1 MEEKIFYILKGR
13 LTSQTDFLE
22 QRFGCVGEQGEFYT
36 EYDNPEYSKEAFLF
50 DFFKREANRLELWD
64 HQEQSIYLPVNDNGL
79 VMDNMDGV
87 DYSPEN
93 SSMIKKFNDLSLEEQ
108 KPIVEAIN
116 AYNQL
121 KVEGE
126 KLNKDV
132 KPISLSTKHLLDD
145 AAEFLKNRFAEKSP
159 ESVLNR
165 VSKNKNRFN

>member
-13 LTSQTDFLE
+13 LTSQTEFLE
-22 QRFGCVGEQGEFYT
+22 QRLGCVGEQGEFYT
-36 EYDNPEYSKEAFLF
+36 EYDNPEYSKEKFLS
-50 DFFKREANRLELWD
+50 DFLKREANRLEMWD
-64 HQEQSIYLPVNDNGL
+64 HEEQSIYLSVNDNGL
-79 VMDNMDGV
+79 VMDDMDGV

-93 SSMIKKFNDLSLEEQ
+93 SSIVKKFNDLSLEEQ
-108 KPIVEAIN
+108 KPILEAIN

-121 KVEGE
+121 KVESVSKE
-126 KLNKDV
+126 I
-132 KPISLSTKHLLDD
+132 KPITPSTKHLLDD